1 MRLAA
6 GGQAVGVVEPPSR
19 LMNSLRLM
27 KLPRVRGALTVRS
40 GSLGIKVSSREL
52 SAPWCARC
60 SISLLDVLKS
70 YALEDIAAREF
81 PA

>member
-1 MRLAA
+1 M
-6 GGQAVGVVEPPSR
+6 G
-19 LMNSLRLM
+19 
-27 KLPRVRGALTVRS
+27 LPRVRGALRLRA

-60 SISLLDVLKS
+60 SVSLLGVLKS

>member
-1 MRLAA
+1 
-6 GGQAVGVVEPPSR
+6 
-19 LMNSLRLM
+19 MNSLRLM
-27 KLPRVRGALTVRS
+27 KLPRVRGALTVRL
-40 GSLGIKVSSREL
+40 GSLGIKVSSREV
-52 SAPWCARC
+52 SAPRCARC